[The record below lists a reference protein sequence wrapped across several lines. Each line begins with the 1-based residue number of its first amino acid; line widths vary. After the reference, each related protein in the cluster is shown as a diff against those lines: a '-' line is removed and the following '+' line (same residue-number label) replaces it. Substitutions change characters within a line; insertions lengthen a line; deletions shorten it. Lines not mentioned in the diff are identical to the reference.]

1 MDNEGD
7 ALRTSMVY
15 AISPDPELTP
25 LRRGMC
31 LKSTSK
37 KQHSKGD
44 FYALVGNPSHL
55 FFDTSGLRVLRNK
68 WSFLC
73 GNPPIFNTRQK

>member
-15 AISPDPELTP
+15 AISLDPELTP

-37 KQHSKGD
+37 KQHSKGRGRD
-44 FYALVGNPSHL
+44 GSYLPPLPRPAAAQRPGKQPVRASKGPWSNLVVG
-55 FFDTSGLRVLRNK
+55 
-68 WSFLC
+68 
-73 GNPPIFNTRQK
+73 